1 MKGTILGE
9 YINIGKINIGNIG
22 NIGDDKH
29 KIITNELIL
38 TYERLNKHILLY
50 HQNEYYQLQ
59 NYIESIITYP
69 DIVLEDKDNKDTL
82 IFLKHIKEIDK
93 KARIVIKL
101 ATDYNEKVYNKNSII
116 TIMRQRDKSWEQTLK
131 NKGKIIFQKELDKNE

>member
-1 MKGTILGE
+1 M
-9 YINIGKINIGNIG
+9 
-22 NIGDDKH
+22 
-29 KIITNELIL
+29 

>member
-22 NIGDDKH
+22 NIGDYKH

>member
-22 NIGDDKH
+22 NIGDYKH

-69 DIVLEDKDNKDTL
+69 DIVL
-82 IFLKHIKEIDK
+82 KEIDK

-101 ATDYNEKVYNKNSII
+101 STDYNEKVYNKNSII